1 MPQVADD
8 LDARASSE
16 LRPERP
22 RVVRVERR
30 DAGVAGDDDD
40 VEDGRGRDRRVG
52 AKDDDLDRIGT
63 EEEEEEEEPSPSG
76 RATRCT
82 FAIARGFDGELE
94 LDARARVVGGVDPS
108 PPTRRRRLIEAAR
121 DAGDGATRRG
131 DGATPTP
138 PRIVV

>member
-1 MPQVADD
+1 MTTTS
-8 LDARASSE
+8 RT
-16 LRPERP
+16 
-22 RVVRVERR
+22 
-30 DAGVAGDDDD
+30 DAGGTDAS
-40 VEDGRGRDRRVG
+40 GRRTTTS
-52 AKDDDLDRIGT
+52 IGT